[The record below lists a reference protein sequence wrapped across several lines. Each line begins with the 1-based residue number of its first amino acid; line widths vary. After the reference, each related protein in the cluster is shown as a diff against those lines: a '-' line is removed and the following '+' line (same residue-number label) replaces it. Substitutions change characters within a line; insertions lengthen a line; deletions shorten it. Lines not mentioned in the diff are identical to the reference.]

1 VNFIPFNVLELV
13 SKTPI
18 TLMLLF
24 YKLYN
29 IEHIYII
36 ALHVH
41 ICLNISYDIHVRSL
55 SYIVFD

>member
-1 VNFIPFNVLELV
+1 MLELV

-18 TLMLLF
+18 ALSCFFLNCIIL
-24 YKLYN
+24 N
-29 IEHIYII
+29 ITHTHTYIYII

-41 ICLNISYDIHVRSL
+41 ICLIISYDIHVSTL